1 VAQADATLEQIL
13 GLLPALDE
21 LEVLRL
27 QLVASAV
34 RDPGKE
40 WNSSSVNTTIDK
52 RLVGPDAAERAL
64 QEARA
69 SLHAFVDELHDG
81 LRPFFRNF
89 FDGQHEQA
97 AYDLI
102 TLGEKVEERGR
113 AVGARL
119 CYRAAL
125 TVSLP
130 LIEKEAQVL
139 ALRRIAR
146 VSGNLG
152 DFQEA
157 LAYYER
163 SAELARD
170 SGNVRGEVVART
182 GLGNMRMWQGRWS
195 EAEQHYHDALTLAES
210 LGPGELLL
218 ERGHIYN
225 NLGNLTTRTQRLEES
240 EHWFENAFRT
250 WQSLSSPVDLAVC
263 HVHHAHLREAQD
275 RWDDARRAYDAALA
289 LPTSAAVRTAIA
301 IDYAEWWLH
310 EGHVTP
316 AEEWGRRA
324 EEHAIAS
331 GSPYMIARMYH
342 SRGNVARWRGD
353 EDGFT
358 LFEKAL
364 EIAREKE
371 YPYLE
376 AEVLVDYAALR
387 AGNGGAEEAVAYL
400 ERACEIFRQLGALGD
415 LERAQRTSAELR
427 RADPAIAG
435 AELAAD
441 SPLAAAEEFPFAAAA
456 D

>member
-1 VAQADATLEQIL
+1 MANADATLEQIL
-13 GLLPALDE
+13 ALLPALDE

-27 QLVASAV
+27 QLVAAAV

-40 WNSSSVNTTIDK
+40 WDSSSAYTTIDK
-52 RLVGPDAAERAL
+52 RLVDADAAEHAL
-64 QEARA
+64 EGARA

-81 LRPFFRNF
+81 LRPLFHSFFAG
-89 FDGQHEQA
+89 DHEQA
-97 AYDLI
+97 ARDLVA
-102 TLGEKVEERGR
+102 LGEKLEDRGR
-113 AVGARL
+113 AMGARL

-130 LIEKEAQVL
+130 LLSKNAQVL

-152 DFQEA
+152 DFKEA
-157 LAYYER
+157 FSYYER

-170 SGNVRGEVVART
+170 SGNLHAEVIART
-182 GLGNMRMWQGRWS
+182 GLGNVRMWQGRWS
-195 EAEQHYHDALTLAES
+195 DAERYYHDALALAES
-210 LGPGELLL
+210 AGAGELIL

-225 NLGNLTTRTQRLEES
+225 NLGNLTTRTGRLDES
-240 EHWFENAFRT
+240 EGWFESAFRT
-250 WQSLSSPVDLAVC
+250 WESLSSPVDLAVC
-263 HVHHAHLREAQD
+263 HAHHAHLREAQE
-275 RWDDARRAYDAALA
+275 RWDEARRAYEAALA
-289 LPTSAAVRTAIA
+289 LPTSAAIRSVIA
-301 IDYAEWWLH
+301 TDFAEWWLH
-310 EGHVTP
+310 ENHVTP
-316 AEEWGRRA
+316 AEEWGRKA
-324 EEHAIAS
+324 EELAIAS
-331 GSPYMIARMYH
+331 GSPYTIARMYH
-342 SRGNVARWRGD
+342 GRGNIARSRGD

-400 ERACEIFRQLGALGD
+400 ERASELFREMGALGD
-415 LERAQRTSAELR
+415 LERAERRLAVLR
-427 RADPAIAG
+427 QPAAPVVPNLALAG
-435 AELAAD
+435 EA
-441 SPLAAAEEFPFAAAA
+441 PLATV

>member
-1 VAQADATLEQIL
+1 MAQADATLEQIL

-40 WNSSSVNTTIDK
+40 WDSSSAYTTIDK
-52 RLVGPDAAERAL
+52 RLVDSDSAVRAL
-64 QEARA
+64 EEARA

-81 LRPFFRNF
+81 LRPFFRSF
-89 FDGQHEQA
+89 YAGEMDPA
-97 AYDLI
+97 ARELVV
-102 TLGEKVEERGR
+102 LGEKLEERGR

-130 LIEKEAQVL
+130 LLEKEAQVL

-152 DFQEA
+152 DFHEA
-157 LAYYER
+157 LSYYER
-163 SAELARD
+163 SAEVARD
-170 SGNVRGEVVART
+170 SGNLHGEVIART
-182 GLGNMRMWQGRWS
+182 GLGNVRMWQGRWS
-195 EAEQHYHDALTLAES
+195 DAEQHYHDALSLADGA
-210 LGPGELLL
+210 GPGEMVL
-218 ERGHIYN
+218 ERGHLYN
-225 NLGNLTTRTQRLEES
+225 NLGNLTTRTQRLDES
-240 EHWFENAFRT
+240 ERWFENAFRAWDT
-250 WQSLSSPVDLAVC
+250 LSSPVDLAVC
-263 HVHHAHLREAQD
+263 HAHHAHLREAQE
-275 RWDDARRAYDAALA
+275 RWDEARRAYEAALA
-289 LPTSAAVRTAIA
+289 LPTSAAIRSVIA
-301 IDYAEWWLH
+301 TDFAEWWLH

-316 AEEWGRRA
+316 AEEWGRKA
-324 EEHAIAS
+324 EELAIAS
-331 GSPYMIARMYH
+331 GSPYTIARMYH
-342 SRGNVARWRGD
+342 GRGNIARSRGD

-376 AEVLVDYAALR
+376 AEVLVDYATLR

-400 ERACEIFRQLGALGD
+400 DRASEIFRQLGALGD
-415 LERAQRTSAELR
+415 LERAQRASAELR
-427 RADPAIAG
+427 RANPESTPGLPGDP
-435 AELAAD
+435 
-441 SPLAAAEEFPFAAAA
+441 PLALAGESPFAAAA

>member
-1 VAQADATLEQIL
+1 MAHADATIEQIL

-40 WNSSSVNTTIDK
+40 WDSSSAYTTIDK
-52 RLVGPDAAERAL
+52 RIVDSDSAERAL
-64 QEARA
+64 EEARA

-81 LRPFFRNF
+81 LRPIFRSF
-89 FDGQHEQA
+89 YSGDTEQA
-97 AYDLI
+97 ARELVS
-102 TLGEKVEERGR
+102 LGEKLEERGR

-130 LIEKEAQVL
+130 QLEKEAQVL

-152 DFQEA
+152 DFHEA
-157 LAYYER
+157 LSYYER
-163 SAELARD
+163 SAEVARD
-170 SGNVRGEVVART
+170 SGNLHGEVIART

-195 EAEQHYHDALTLAES
+195 DAEQHYHDALALADGA
-210 LGPGELLL
+210 GPGELVL
-218 ERGHIYN
+218 ERGHLYN
-225 NLGNLTTRTQRLEES
+225 NLGNLTTRTQRLDES
-240 EHWFENAFRT
+240 ERWFESAFRT
-250 WQSLSSPVDLAVC
+250 WETLSSPVDLAVC
-263 HVHHAHLREAQD
+263 HAHHAHLREAQE
-275 RWDDARRAYDAALA
+275 RWDEARRSYEAALA
-289 LPTSAAVRTAIA
+289 LPTSAAVRSVIA
-301 IDYAEWWLH
+301 TDFAEWWLH

-316 AEEWGRRA
+316 ADEWGRKA
-324 EEHAIAS
+324 EELAIAS
-331 GSPYMIARMYH
+331 GSPYTIARMYH
-342 SRGNVARWRGD
+342 GRGNIARSLGD

-364 EIAREKE
+364 EIARDKE

-400 ERACEIFRQLGALGD
+400 ERACEIFRQLGAAGD
-415 LERAQRTSAELR
+415 LERAQR
-427 RADPAIAG
+427 
-435 AELAAD
+435 
-441 SPLAAAEEFPFAAAA
+441 AAA
-456 D
+456 DLRESAVPLPEVELAGEAPLATAGD

>member
-40 WNSSSVNTTIDK
+40 WDSSSAYTTIDK
-52 RLVGPDAAERAL
+52 RLVDADAAERAL

-81 LRPFFRNF
+81 LRPFFRSF
-89 FDGQHEQA
+89 FAGQHEQA
-97 AYDLI
+97 AYELVA
-102 TLGEKVEERGR
+102 LGEKLEERGR

-130 LIEKEAQVL
+130 LIEKDAQVL

-152 DFQEA
+152 DFHEA
-157 LAYYER
+157 LSYYER

-170 SGNVRGEVVART
+170 AGNLRGEVVART
-182 GLGNMRMWQGRWS
+182 GLGNIRMWQGRWS
-195 EAEQHYHDALTLAES
+195 EAEQPYHDALALAES
-210 LGPGELLL
+210 AGPGELML

-240 EHWFENAFRT
+240 EVWFENAFRT
-250 WQSLSSPVDLAVC
+250 WQSLSSPTDLAVC

-316 AEEWGRRA
+316 AEEWGRKA

-387 AGNGGAEEAVAYL
+387 AGNGGGEEAVAYL

-415 LERAQRTSAELR
+415 LERAQRSVAELR
-427 RADPAIAG
+427 QDNPGSG
-435 AELAAD
+435 AELPGE
-441 SPLAAAEEFPFAAAA
+441 SPLAAVDESPFAAAA

>member
-1 VAQADATLEQIL
+1 MSHADATLEQIL
-13 GLLPALDE
+13 MLLPALDE

-40 WNSSSVNTTIDK
+40 WDSSSAITTIDK
-52 RLVGPDAAERAL
+52 RLVDADAAGRAL
-64 QEARA
+64 EEARA
-69 SLHAFVDELHDG
+69 SLHSFVDVLHDG
-81 LRPFFRNF
+81 LGAFFQSF
-89 FDGQHEQA
+89 FAGDHDQA
-97 AYDLI
+97 ARGLI
-102 TLGEKVEERGR
+102 ALGEKLEELGR
-113 AVGARL
+113 ALGARN

-130 LIEKEAQVL
+130 LLDKGAQVL
-139 ALRRIAR
+139 ALRRVAR

-152 DFQEA
+152 DFHEA
-157 LAYYER
+157 LSYYER

-170 SGNVRGEVVART
+170 SGDVPAEVVART

-195 EAEQHYHDALTLAES
+195 EAEVHYHEALSLAES
-210 LGPGELLL
+210 AGPGGLLL

-225 NLGNLTTRTQRLEES
+225 NLGNLTTRLQRLEEA
-240 EHWFENAFRT
+240 EGWFENAFRV

-263 HVHHAHLREAQD
+263 HIHHAHLREAQD
-275 RWDDARRAYDAALA
+275 RWDDARRAYEAALA

-316 AEEWGRRA
+316 AEEWGRKA
-324 EEHAIAS
+324 EELAIAS
-331 GSPYMIARMYH
+331 GSPYMLARMYH
-342 SRGNVARWRGD
+342 SRGNIARWRGD

-358 LFEKAL
+358 LYEKAL
-364 EIAREKE
+364 EIARDKE

-376 AEVLVDYAALR
+376 AEVLVSYAALR

-400 ERACEIFRQLGALGD
+400 ERACELFRALGALGD
-415 LERAQRTSAELR
+415 LERAQRTLAELR
-427 RADPAIAG
+427 TFARAEG
-435 AELAAD
+435 AEVELAGET
-441 SPLAAAEEFPFAAAA
+441 PLAAAG